1 MINPAILGK
10 IEKQSISAFSGGKI
24 YKASGVIEMNLSVQ
38 ELKQKLVK
46 TLKSEYGYVPEEA
59 TDRQMYGTVL
69 TVVQEML
76 LDKRGEY
83 LDKLK
88 QKDPKRI
95 YYMSMEFLV
104 GRSLKNNLYNL
115 CLEPE
120 MKRAVA
126 ELGFDLERIYDM
138 EPDAG
143 LGNGGLG
150 RLASCYM
157 DGATTLGYPVTGFSI
172 RYEFGIFKQKIV
184 DGWQVEF
191 PDNWLEMGSYW
202 LTPRV
207 DEAVEVHFEGNVT
220 EQWSE
225 QGLKTIH
232 SNYYSVRAVPYD
244 LLISGHKSDAVNS
257 LRLWRAE
264 SADTFDM
271 NEFSRGEYVKSME
284 SDAKAAAISKVLY
297 PADDHIEGKELRLRQ
312 QYFFVSAS
320 LQNII
325 QVHLRQ
331 NPTLDNLPDKVVI
344 HINDTHPALCVPEL
358 MRLLLD
364 EYGYHWEKA
373 WDITCR
379 TLAYTNH
386 TVMSEALEKWD
397 LNLFRKH
404 LPRITTIVE
413 EINRRFCNEIFEKF
427 PEKRGAIPSMAA
439 IGDGCVRMA
448 NLCVIACYS
457 VNGVSKLHSDIL
469 KEDLFKD
476 FNDIYPNKLTNV
488 TNGIAA
494 RRWLCQGNPLLT
506 SMVKEL
512 IGDGFEKDLMDL
524 KKLER
529 YEHDDTVLSCL
540 GDIKQRNKENLARY
554 ISKANGINVDPSSM
568 FDVQVKRLHEYKR
581 QLMNALHILHL
592 YLQIKNH
599 GLEMEPRTFIFGAK
613 ASPGYFMAKEIIRFI
628 CGLGDM
634 INKDSSISGMLKV
647 IFLADYKVSL
657 AEMIY
662 PAAEISEQ
670 ISQAGKEASGTGNMK
685 MMLNGA
691 LTLGTM
697 DGANIEIYEQV
708 GKDNIFIFG
717 MDTEEVNRLKA
728 EGYHPRKIYET
739 NPYVKEVLDFVQKG
753 GVEGKNFET
762 IVSYLLNNDSYM
774 SLADFES
781 YRQIHQT
788 VNDVY
793 KDARRW
799 NQMSLHNIAN
809 SGVFSADRSIMD
821 YVNNIWYK

>member
-1 MINPAILGK
+1 
-10 IEKQSISAFSGGKI
+10 
-24 YKASGVIEMNLSVQ
+24 MNLSVQ
-38 ELKQKLVK
+38 DLKEKLIK
-46 TLKSEYGYVPEEA
+46 TLKSEYGYTSDEA
-59 TDRQMYGTVL
+59 TERQMYGAAL
-69 TVVQEML
+69 KSVQEL
-76 LDKRGEY
+76 LTDKRGKY
-83 LDKLK
+83 IDTLK
-88 QKDPKRI
+88 EKNLKRI

-115 CLEPE
+115 SLEDTMRE
-120 MKRAVA
+120 ALK
-126 ELGFDLERIYDM
+126 ELGFDLDKIYEI

-157 DGATTLGYPVTGFSI
+157 DAATTLGYPMTGFSI

-184 DGWQVEF
+184 DGWQVEY

-202 LTPRV
+202 LSPRM
-207 DEAVEVHFEGNVT
+207 DEAVEVHFDGKIKE
-220 EQWSE
+220 EWSE
-225 QGLKTIH
+225 DGLKTLH
-232 SNYYSVRAVPYD
+232 TDYYSVRAVPYD
-244 LLISGHKSDAVNS
+244 LFISGYNSDAVNC

-271 NEFSRGEYVKSME
+271 SEFSRGEYIKSME
-284 SDAKAAAISKVLY
+284 NDAKASAISKVLY
-297 PADDHIEGKELRLRQ
+297 PADDHIEGKKLRLKQ

-325 QVHLRQ
+325 NVHLRE
-331 NPTLDNLPDKVVI
+331 NKNLDNLNEKAVI

-364 EYGYHWEKA
+364 EYGYQWDKA
-373 WDITCR
+373 WEITCK

-397 LNLFRKH
+397 LNLFRTH

-413 EINRRFCNEIFEKF
+413 EINRRFCNEVFEKF
-427 PEKRGAIPSMAA
+427 PQKRNAISHMAA

-448 NLCVIACYS
+448 NLCMIACYS

-476 FNDIYPNKLTNV
+476 FNEIYPDKLTNV

-506 SMVKEL
+506 DFIKEL
-512 IGDGFEKDLMDL
+512 IGDNFEKDLYKL
-524 KKLER
+524 KKLES
-529 YEHDDTVLSCL
+529 YENDKTVLYRL
-540 GDIKQRNKENLARY
+540 KEIKKTNKEALIRY
-554 ISKANGINVDPSSM
+554 IADANGINISPESL

-599 GLEMEPRTFIFGAK
+599 GYSMNPRTFIFGAK

-628 CGLGDM
+628 CGIADM
-634 INKDSSISGMLKV
+634 INKDSSINGMIKV
-647 IFLADYKVSL
+647 IFIADYKVSL
-657 AEMIY
+657 AEKIY
-662 PAAEISEQ
+662 PASEISEQ

-691 LTLGTM
+691 ITLGTM
-697 DGANIEIYEQV
+697 DGANIEIFEQV

-717 MDTEEVNRLKA
+717 MDTKEVKKLKS
-728 EGYHPRKIYET
+728 EGYNSRKIYES
-739 NPYVKEVLDFVQKG
+739 NPFVREVIDFINSG
-753 GVEGKNFET
+753 MIEGKKFDT
-762 IVSYLLNNDSYM
+762 IVKYLLSNDMYM

-781 YRQIHQT
+781 YRLIQQS
-788 VNDVY
+788 VNDAY
-793 KDARRW
+793 SDDLLW
-799 NQMSLHNIAN
+799 NRMSLHNIAN
-809 SGVFSADRSIMD
+809 AGVFSADRSIMD

>member
-1 MINPAILGK
+1 M
-10 IEKQSISAFSGGKI
+10 S
-24 YKASGVIEMNLSVQ
+24 LSVQ
-38 ELKQKLVK
+38 DLKKQLVK
-46 TLKSEYGYVPEEA
+46 TLKREYGYAPEEA
-59 TDRQMYGTVL
+59 TNRQMYGSIL
-69 TVVQEML
+69 TTVQEML

-83 LDKLK
+83 LDTLK
-88 QKDPKRI
+88 KKNSKRI

-115 CLEPE
+115 NIEDT
-120 MKRAVA
+120 MKKAVK
-126 ELGFDLERIYDM
+126 ELGFDLETIYEM

-157 DGATTLGYPVTGFSI
+157 DGATTLEYPITGFSI
-172 RYEFGIFKQKIV
+172 LYEFGIFKQQIV

-202 LTPRV
+202 LAPRV
-207 DEAVEVHFEGNVT
+207 DEAVEVHFDGNVT

-225 QGLKTIH
+225 EGLKTIH
-232 SNYYSVRAVPYD
+232 NNYYSVRAVPYD
-244 LLISGHKSDAVNS
+244 LLISGHNSDAVNS

-264 SADTFDM
+264 SAQSFDM
-271 NEFSRGEYVKSME
+271 HEFSRGAYVKSME
-284 SDAKAAAISKVLY
+284 NDAKAAAISKVLY
-297 PADDHIEGKELRLRQ
+297 PADDHIEGKTLRLKQ

-325 QVHLRQ
+325 KVHLSH
-331 NPTLDNLPDKVVI
+331 NENLDNLPEKTVI

-364 EYGYHWEKA
+364 EYGYQWEKA
-373 WDITCR
+373 WDITRR

-397 LNLFRKH
+397 LNLFRTH

-413 EINRRFCNEIFEKF
+413 EINRRFCNEMFEKF
-427 PEKRGAIPSMAA
+427 PEKRAQIPHMAA

-469 KEDLFKD
+469 KDDLFRD
-476 FNDIYPNKLTNV
+476 FNDVYPNKLTNV

-506 SMVKEL
+506 GMIKDL
-512 IGDGFEKDLMDL
+512 IGDGFEKDLNEL
-524 KKLER
+524 KKLEAFK
-529 YEHDDTVLSCL
+529 DDSAVLAKL
-540 GDIKQRNKENLARY
+540 GEIKKANKEILARY
-554 ISKANGINVDPSSM
+554 ISEANGINVDPNSL
-568 FDVQVKRLHEYKR
+568 FDIQVKRLHEYKR

-592 YLQIKNH
+592 YLQIKYH
-599 GLEMEPRTFIFGAK
+599 GYQMEPRTFIFGAK

-628 CGLGDM
+628 CGLADM
-634 INKDSSISGMLKV
+634 INKDSSINGMIKI

-657 AEMIY
+657 AEKIY

-717 MDTEEVNRLKA
+717 MDTPEVNALKA
-728 EGYHPRKIYET
+728 RGYYPKGVYDADPH
-739 NPYVKEVLDFVQKG
+739 VKEALDFIKKG
-753 GVEGKNFET
+753 GVEGKNFDT
-762 IVSYLLNNDSYM
+762 IVNYLLNNDSYM
-774 SLADFES
+774 SLADFDS
-781 YRQIHQT
+781 YRNIHQV
-788 VNDVY
+788 VNDTY
-793 KDARRW
+793 RDSHRW

-809 SGVFSADRSIMD
+809 SGIFSADRSIMD

>member
-1 MINPAILGK
+1 MNPTVA
-10 IEKQSISAFSGGKI
+10 
-24 YKASGVIEMNLSVQ
+24 
-38 ELKQKLVK
+38 ELKQKLIK
-46 TLKSEYGYVPEEA
+46 TLKGEYGYTPEEA
-59 TDRQMYGTVL
+59 TERQMYGAVL
-69 TVVQEML
+69 TSVQEML
-76 LDKRGEY
+76 LSKRGEY
-83 LDKLK
+83 LDNLRK
-88 QKDPKRI
+88 KDSKRI

-115 CLEPE
+115 NLESA
-120 MKRAVA
+120 MKKAVA
-126 ELGFDLERIYDM
+126 ELGFDLEKIYEM

-202 LTPRV
+202 LAPRN
-207 DEAVEVHFEGNVT
+207 DEAVEVHFDGNVT
-220 EQWSE
+220 EEWSNE
-225 QGLKTIH
+225 GLKTVH
-232 SNYYSVRAVPYD
+232 NNYYSVRAVPYD
-244 LLISGHKSDAVNS
+244 LLISGHNSDTVNS

-271 NEFSRGEYVKSME
+271 SEFSRGEYVKSME

-297 PADDHIEGKELRLRQ
+297 PADDHIEGKRLRLKQ

-325 QVHLRQ
+325 SDHLRQ
-331 NPTLDNLPDKVVI
+331 NKNLDNLPEKVVI

-364 EYGYHWEKA
+364 EYGYQWDKA
-373 WDITCR
+373 WNITCR

-386 TVMSEALEKWD
+386 TVMSEALEKWSLD
-397 LNLFRKH
+397 LFRTH

-469 KEDLFKD
+469 KDDLFRD
-476 FNDIYPNKLTNV
+476 FNDIYPGKLTNV

-506 SMVKEL
+506 DMIKEL
-512 IGDGFEKDLMDL
+512 IGDGFEKDLYEL
-524 KKLER
+524 QKLEA
-529 YEHDDTVLSCL
+529 YEKDEAVLTRL
-540 GDIKQRNKENLARY
+540 AEIKKANKEVLAQY
-554 ISKANGINVDPSSM
+554 IAKANGINVDPNSL

-599 GLEMEPRTFIFGAK
+599 GYTMEPRTFIFGAK

-628 CGLGDM
+628 CGLADM
-634 INKDSSISGMLKV
+634 INKDSSINGMLKI

-657 AEMIY
+657 AEKIY

-708 GKDNIFIFG
+708 GPENIFIFG
-717 MDTEEVNRLKA
+717 MNTPEVNDLRA
-728 EGYHPRKIYET
+728 RGYQPRGVYDADP
-739 NPYVKEVLDFVQKG
+739 NVREVLDFIKSG
-753 GVEGKNFET
+753 GVEGKNFDT
-762 IVSYLLNNDSYM
+762 IVNYLLNTDTYM
-774 SLADFES
+774 SLADFDS
-781 YRQIHQT
+781 YKNIHQV
-788 VNDVY
+788 VNDTY
-793 KDARRW
+793 RDKMLW
-799 NQMSLHNIAN
+799 NKMSLHNIAN
-809 SGVFSADRSIMD
+809 SGLFSADRSIMD